1 MDERMKN
8 KSTWMVLK
16 DKLTSGNFSGSG
28 DDGED
33 AAATTAVVGG
43 GDGGLG
49 VNSPPINKN
58 SKANKLVGVFES
70 CLAKIAIAKGGE
82 KHALVAG
89 NEEKHRLGAKLFWRV
104 NGSTYEVVMLVAH
117 PLIRIQEPAN

>member
-1 MDERMKN
+1 MKN

-70 CLAKIAIAKGGE
+70 CLAKIAIAKGGRNTHLLQAM
-82 KHALVAG
+82 K
-89 NEEKHRLGAKLFWRV
+89 RSIDLGPSCFE
-104 NGSTYEVVMLVAH
+104 G
-117 PLIRIQEPAN
+117 